1 MYRKRISCLT
11 LTAWAATAN
20 AGRRL
25 IATSTQPPIEG
36 HATNSPSPAP
46 YSTPAPMIDPGH
58 LNKRQSIG
66 VETCG
71 YRTDAQFRPF
81 ACGAGLTCTNSNNVR
96 ACCTDCDHSTFATGC
111 LDGTHTLCAGPPSAA
126 HPMQLCCTDYAD
138 VPFCAT
144 YLWSTS
150 TDTLSIYTMYVCES
164 TRQRGVQILAAETRA
179 PNQGPAATITVPS
192 STPSSWPTPDWPQP
206 GTAERG
212 TQAGEGAPVGGVV
225 GGVLGGLA
233 ILGVLVLWGIILW
246 RRLHV
251 DRAAQPGPDQMYSPP
266 PVPCKPQGSS
276 APLCELPG
284 HEVCDVELP
293 GSLAVEQKRRRF

>member
-1 MYRKRISCLT
+1 
-11 LTAWAATAN
+11 
-20 AGRRL
+20 
-25 IATSTQPPIEG
+25 
-36 HATNSPSPAP
+36 
-46 YSTPAPMIDPGH
+46 MIDPGH

-246 RRLHV
+246 RRRKATQRIHAQTQCVTWPINPHTTTPERVPSVGIAACPSPARQGLHV